1 MATTTIPAFIAA
13 FVSALGSP
21 ISALGA
27 KVHDGPPLGDEHM
40 NYVAVGYS
48 EDTGAAVDAQ
58 QQAITLQNGREE
70 SYDVACQACAL
81 SGDNSMA
88 TARAAALAL
97 FAAVE
102 TVLRGDWRVS
112 NTVTFAE
119 VGSYRLSQYQTDR
132 GAVSVVDFAVAVR
145 ITPL

>member
-13 FVSALGSP
+13 FVSALGTP
-21 ISALGA
+21 ITALGA
-27 KVHDGPPLGDEHM
+27 KAHDGPPLGDEHM

-88 TARAAALAL
+88 TARADALTL
-97 FAAVE
+97 FAAAE
-102 TVLRGDWRVS
+102 TVLRGDWDVS
-112 NTVTFAE
+112 GTVTFAE
-119 VGSYRLSQYQTDR
+119 ISAYRLSQFQTDR
-132 GAVSVVDFAVAVR
+132 GAVGVVDFTVSVR
-145 ITPL
+145 TTPL